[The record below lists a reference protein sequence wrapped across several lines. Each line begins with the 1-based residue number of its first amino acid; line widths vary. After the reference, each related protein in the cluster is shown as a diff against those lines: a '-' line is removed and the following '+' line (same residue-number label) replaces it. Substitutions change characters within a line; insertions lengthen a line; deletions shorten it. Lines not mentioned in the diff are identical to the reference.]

1 MHQPF
6 YLRNKSFLRGVARIG
21 GISMTLAQFAVRN
34 LWRNK
39 RRSTLTTLSL
49 GFSFLLLTLM
59 MTIWRT
65 FYIDE
70 WSVISASHIVCR
82 HRVSLAVPLPAYYRD
97 KIHSIRGVM
106 DVIPLNLFDAVYK
119 GATPDDFA
127 KIGTD
132 PQEYLNAYPEYE
144 IPVEQIAAWQK
155 DPAGA
160 IAGSE
165 LAQEHHWKIGDHL
178 TLIGG
183 QLPVQ
188 LDLNLRGTFK
198 SPYPVRAIYFNW
210 VYAQQAA
217 HYEKDQLFLIQA
229 DSPQDVSHISLAVD
243 AMFHNSPEPT
253 RTEAERAFDI
263 GLIAMFGNVKAVIL
277 SISLAVLFATLL
289 VSGNTIAMS
298 IRERTREVAMMRSLG
313 FAPRLLQMLFLGE
326 TMALTVCGWL
336 LGTFLAYGLVF
347 AMVHSR
353 NAGPFAVLLKI
364 PVTTVAASLPVAGF
378 AAAISSAI
386 PAYRASRVNIVQGL
400 RHIG

>member
-1 MHQPF
+1 
-6 YLRNKSFLRGVARIG
+6 
-21 GISMTLAQFAVRN
+21 MTLAQFATRN
-34 LWRNK
+34 VWRNK
-39 RRSTLTTLSL
+39 RRSILTILSL

-97 KIHSIRGVM
+97 KIRSIPGVT
-106 DVIPLNLFDAVYK
+106 DVIPLNLFDAAYK
-119 GATPDDFA
+119 GATPDDFS

-132 PQEYLNAYPEYE
+132 PQEYLNAYPEYQ
-144 IPVEQIAAWQK
+144 IPAEQVAAWKK

-165 LAQEHHWKIGDHL
+165 LAREHGWKVGDHL

-198 SPYPVRAIYFNW
+198 SPYPVRAIYFDW
-210 VYAQQAA
+210 LYAQRSA
-217 HYEKDQLFLIQA
+217 HYYKDQLFLIQA
-229 DSPQDVSHISLAVD
+229 DSPQNVSRISTAVD

-263 GLIAMFGNVKAVIL
+263 GLIAMFGNVRAFIL

-313 FAPRLLQMLFLGE
+313 FAPRLLQILFLGE
-326 TMALTVCGWL
+326 TTAITVCGWTF
-336 LGTFLAYGLVF
+336 GTLLAYGLVF
-347 AMVHSR
+347 VMVHSR

-364 PVTTVAASLPVAGF
+364 PVSTLAVSLAVAVLVAV
-378 AAAISSAI
+378 ISSAV

>member
-1 MHQPF
+1 
-6 YLRNKSFLRGVARIG
+6 
-21 GISMTLAQFAVRN
+21 MTLPQFAIRN
-34 LWRNK
+34 VWRNK
-39 RRSTLTTLSL
+39 RRSVLTVLSL

-70 WSVISASHIVCR
+70 WSVVSASHIVCR
-82 HRVSLAVPLPAYYRD
+82 HRISLAFPLPAYYRD
-97 KIHSIRGVM
+97 KIRSIPGV
-106 DVIPLNLFDAVYK
+106 VNVVPLNLFDATYK

-132 PQEYLNAYPEYE
+132 SQEYLNAYPEYQ
-144 IPVEQIAAWQK
+144 IPAEQVAAWKK
-155 DPAGA
+155 DRAGA

-165 LAQEHHWKIGDHL
+165 LALEHSWKIGDHL

-183 QLPVQ
+183 QLPIE

-210 VYAQQAA
+210 AYAQQTA

-229 DSPQDVSHISLAVD
+229 DSPQNVSHISSAVD

-263 GLIAMFGNVKAVIL
+263 DLIAMFGNVKAFIL
-277 SISLAVLFATLL
+277 SISLAVLFTTLL

-298 IRERTREVAMMRSLG
+298 IRERTREVAVMRSLG
-313 FAPRLLQMLFLGE
+313 FAPHLLQLLFLGE
-326 TMALTVCGWL
+326 TMTLIVCGWI
-336 LGTFLAYGLVF
+336 LGTLLSYGLVF
-347 AMVHSR
+347 AMIHSR
-353 NAGPFAVLLKI
+353 NAGPFAVLLKV
-364 PVTTVAASLPVAGF
+364 PPTTLAVSFPLAALVAVMS
-378 AAAISSAI
+378 AAF
-386 PAYRASRVNIVQGL
+386 PAYRASRGNIVQGL

>member
-1 MHQPF
+1 
-6 YLRNKSFLRGVARIG
+6 
-21 GISMTLAQFAVRN
+21 MTLPQFAIRN
-34 LWRNK
+34 VWRNK
-39 RRSTLTTLSL
+39 RRSVLTVLSL

-70 WSVISASHIVCR
+70 WSVVSASHIVCR
-82 HRVSLAVPLPAYYRD
+82 HRISLAFPLPAYYRD
-97 KIHSIRGVM
+97 KIRSIPGV
-106 DVIPLNLFDAVYK
+106 VNVVPLNLFDATYK

-132 PQEYLNAYPEYE
+132 SQEYLNAYPEYQ
-144 IPVEQIAAWQK
+144 IPAEQVAAWKK
-155 DPAGA
+155 DRAGA

-165 LAQEHHWKIGDHL
+165 LALEHSWKIGDHL

-183 QLPVQ
+183 QLPIE

-210 VYAQQAA
+210 AYAQQTA

-229 DSPQDVSHISLAVD
+229 DSPQNVSHISSAVD

-263 GLIAMFGNVKAVIL
+263 DLIAMFGNVKAFIL
-277 SISLAVLFATLL
+277 SISLAVLFTTLL

-298 IRERTREVAMMRSLG
+298 IRERTREVAVMRSLG
-313 FAPRLLQMLFLGE
+313 FAPHLLQLLFLGE
-326 TMALTVCGWL
+326 TMTLIVCGWI
-336 LGTFLAYGLVF
+336 LGTLLSYGLVF

-353 NAGPFAVLLKI
+353 NAGPFAVLLKV
-364 PVTTVAASLPVAGF
+364 PPTTLAVSFPLAALVAVMS
-378 AAAISSAI
+378 AAF
-386 PAYRASRVNIVQGL
+386 PAYRASRGNIVQGL